1 MNCEKR
7 DLTEIVSDGLWNGAL
22 ATATTTAAAALSG
35 QVEEGRPL
43 GPINA
48 VSHILW
54 GDRAARRTGPS
65 AKYTATGLLLNA
77 AAVTSWAVVQELL
90 FCRQQRRKSVGQ
102 ALAEGATTAGIA
114 YLTDYHLVPERFTPG
129 FEKRLSNKSLAGIY
143 AVLAVSLGV
152 GALLR
157 SRSKE

>member
-1 MNCEKR
+1 MNCDRR
-7 DLTEIVSDGLWNGAL
+7 DIRQIVSDGLWNGVL
-22 ATATTTAAAALSG
+22 ATASTTAAAAFSG

-43 GPINA
+43 GPINS

-54 GDRAARRTGPS
+54 GDRAARRSAPS

-77 AAVTSWAVVQELL
+77 AAVTSWAVAQELL
-90 FCRQQRRKSVGQ
+90 FCRQPRPKSVGR
-102 ALAEGATTAGIA
+102 ALSEGAMTSTMA
-114 YLTDYHLVPERFTPG
+114 YVTDYYLVPDRFTPG

-157 SRSKE
+157 SRNAK

>member
-1 MNCEKR
+1 MDCYRR
-7 DLTEIVSDGLWNGAL
+7 DMSEIVSDGLWNGAL
-22 ATATTTAAAALSG
+22 AAATTTAAAALSG
-35 QVEEGRPL
+35 EIEDGKPL

-65 AKYTATGLLLNA
+65 TKYTASGLLLNA
-77 AAVTSWAVVQELL
+77 AAVTSWAVLQELI
-90 FCRQQRRKSVGQ
+90 FCWQHRRKSIGQ

-114 YLTDYHLVPERFTPG
+114 YVTDYHLVPERFTPG
-129 FEKRLSNKSLAGIY
+129 FEKRVSNKSLAGIY

-152 GALLR
+152 GAYLR
-157 SRSKE
+157 SRSKD